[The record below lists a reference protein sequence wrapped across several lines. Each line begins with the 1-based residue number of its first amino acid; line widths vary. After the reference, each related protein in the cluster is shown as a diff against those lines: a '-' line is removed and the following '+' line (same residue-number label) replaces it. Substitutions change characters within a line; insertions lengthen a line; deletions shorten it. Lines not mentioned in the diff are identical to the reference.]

1 VPFPSVSGRLRHGAS
16 FPTRR
21 SSDLATVMRG
31 PCLRYGEA
39 NGWWPC
45 AEAVRH
51 TCGVEL
57 DDSTTDAR
65 RKVESTVARV
75 TGHDVHDAHV
85 ERISD
90 GLLYLLGRFGERVD
104 VDPVRAR
111 DEALW

>member
-31 PCLRYGEA
+31 PCLPYGEA
-39 NGWWPC
+39 NVWWPC

-75 TGHDVHDAHV
+75 TGREVHDAHRSEEHTSELQSRPELV
-85 ERISD
+85 CR
-90 GLLYLLGRFGERVD
+90 LRL
-104 VDPVRAR
+104 AKK
-111 DEALW
+111 